1 MGSESA
7 TWRSGEVSLGAL
19 GRDLR
24 PELLDEVIEQAGVRE
39 QRRRLLPAR
48 SVLVFVLG
56 LCVFCGADSH
66 SPPGYRMVMRWL
78 MSTFGYL
85 QGLVVPSASALCQA
99 RTRLGVTPLRLLFD
113 RVRGPRAVPATPGAW
128 LFGRRLVAFDGTALD
143 VPDTTANVDAF
154 GHIGTPS
161 GFAQVR
167 LVALIECATH
177 AIIDAVFDA
186 CRHSE
191 QELTQR
197 LIGAMRPGMLV
208 LADRNFGH
216 QLFAQ
221 IATSTG
227 ADLLWRIKGNAD
239 FPAVRCLDDG
249 SYLSVITG
257 QRYKKRWRTAIR
269 RDWPRPPMPGHPVR
283 IVDYR
288 VTTHVGDTVTISD
301 IRLVT
306 TLLDPVEAPARAI
319 AEAYHQRWESE
330 NGYQELKTRLRGAGF
345 ILRSKSPDL
354 ARQEIYALLVT
365 YQALCALKTDAAAAA
380 GVDPDRISFTITVRV
395 TRDTITAGRLGQN
408 PRALAIAAIG
418 SDLNPPRR
426 ARVHR
431 RVKKPPRNTYKA
443 KRRDQTRPP
452 SHATHKIK
460 VRRVRETALT

>member
-1 MGSESA
+1 M
-7 TWRSGEVSLGAL
+7 SLGAL
-19 GRDLR
+19 ESDLC

-48 SVLVFVLG
+48 TVMVFVLG

-66 SPPGYRMVMRWL
+66 SPPGYRMVMCWL
-78 MSTFGYL
+78 TSTFGYL
-85 QGLVVPSASALCQA
+85 RGLVVPSASALCQA
-99 RTRLGVTPLRLLFD
+99 RKRLGVTPLRLLFD
-113 RVRGPRAVPATPGAW
+113 RVRGPRAAPDAAGAW

-143 VPDTTANVDAF
+143 LADTAANVAAF

-216 QLFAQ
+216 RLFAQ

-227 ADLLWRIKGNAD
+227 ADLIWRIKGNAD
-239 FPAVRCLDDG
+239 FPAMKILDDG
-249 SYLSVITG
+249 SYLSVITA
-257 QRYKKRWRTAIR
+257 QRYKKRWRTAAR
-269 RDWPRPPMPGHPVR
+269 RGWPEPPMPGHPVR

-306 TLLDPVEAPARAI
+306 TLLDPAEAPARAV

-330 NGYQELKTRLRGAGF
+330 NSYQELKTRLRGAGF

-354 ARQEIYALLVT
+354 VDQEIYALLVT
-365 YQALCALKTDAAAAA
+365 YQALCTLRTDAADTV
-380 GVDPDRISFTITVRV
+380 GVDPRRISFTITIRV
-395 TRDTITAGRLGQN
+395 TRDTITAGRLDQN
-408 PRALAIAAIG
+408 TRVLAIAAIS

-426 ARVHR
+426 ARVTQ
-431 RVKKPPRNTYKA
+431 RVKKPPRNTFKA

-460 VRRVRETALT
+460 VRRASKTALT

>member
-1 MGSESA
+1 VGSESA
-7 TWRSGEVSLGAL
+7 TWRSGEVGLGAL
-19 GRDLR
+19 ESDLR
-24 PELLDEVIEQAGVRE
+24 PELLDEVIDEAGVRE
-39 QRRRLLPAR
+39 QRHRLLPAR
-48 SVLVFVLG
+48 TVLVFVLG

-78 MSTFGYL
+78 IGTFGYL
-85 QGLVVPSASALCQA
+85 RGLVVPSASALCQA
-99 RTRLGVTPLRLLFD
+99 RKRLGVTPLRLLFD
-113 RVRGPRAVPATPGAW
+113 RVRGPRAAPAAAGAW

-143 VPDTTANVDAF
+143 VADTAANVAAF

-186 CRHSE
+186 CRFSE
-191 QELTQR
+191 QELTGR
-197 LIGAMRPGMLV
+197 LIAAMRPGMLV

-216 QLFAQ
+216 RLFAR

-227 ADLLWRIKGNAD
+227 ADLIWRIKSNAD
-239 FPAVRCLDDG
+239 FPAVQVLDDG
-249 SYLSVITG
+249 SYLSVISE

-269 RDWPRPPMPGHPVR
+269 RGWPRPPMPGHPVR

-288 VTTHVGDTVTISD
+288 VTSHVGDTVTISD
-301 IRLVT
+301 IRLIT
-306 TLLDPVEAPARAI
+306 TLLDPVQAPARAI

-380 GVDPDRISFTITVRV
+380 GVDPDRVSFTITVRV
-395 TRDTITAGRLGQN
+395 TRDTITAGRLAQN
-408 PRALAIAAIG
+408 ARVLAIAVIG
-418 SDLNPPRR
+418 SDLNPQRR
-426 ARVHR
+426 TRIHQ
-431 RVKKPPRNTYKA
+431 RVKKPPRNTFKA

-452 SHATHKIK
+452 SHATRKIK
-460 VRRVRETALT
+460 VRRASETTQT